1 MVSPPTP
8 GSAPPLPGQSF
19 SAEDVQLRSK
29 TDAPFTSN
37 VPGASLPA
45 EINPQSSP
53 NSPSANFPPL
63 VMVVLWM
70 MGGILLDRW
79 LAWPLYQYG
88 MGTVFLFVLW
98 WLRWGKS
105 SRAGSQD
112 YAGSLLLGGVVM
124 LLMACWHHDRYFL
137 YPANDLSL
145 MQGEFPQP
153 VCIQAQVM
161 QSPRIHSAPPQ
172 TPLSIIPRGDTTDLV
187 VWVQSIRTA
196 QVWKPASGWADVTV
210 NGHLLG
216 VEAGDQIQILGTSS
230 RPRPPLNTGE
240 IDFSFFQ
247 RMRRTMVRIRAD
259 FPESITKLQEG
270 SWFSPRRQLGRIRSA
285 GLASL
290 RQHISHERSHLAG
303 AILLGAR
310 EQLDSEENDG
320 FLVTGTIHILSISG
334 LHVGILAYGFWLLF
348 RTGLLPRKASLL
360 LAMAA
365 SLLYA
370 ILTGGEPPVI
380 RATIMV
386 QVVCLAMLLSRRP
399 RAASSLA
406 LAAIVV
412 LLQNPVALFSAR
424 TQLSFL
430 AVATMFGFD
439 RWLASAPVEDPLD
452 RLIAVT
458 RPWHEKLR
466 TRIWTNIVQVT
477 QTGLLVWLTSLPLVW
492 YQYHLISPV
501 AVPLGPIVWLPISL
515 TLFAGFGV
523 LLFAGFAPPLAS
535 ACGYLTDKSLQ
546 LIELAIAWGKWPS
559 GSYAWLPSPPM
570 WWILLFYVALAW
582 IILRPAIQKR
592 PLLLLTAAFG
602 WVLLG
607 WIFAKQF
614 PRDVTPIAVAQFQ
627 VASTKQTV
635 AKSPKPLRCTFV
647 AVGHGTSVLLEFP
660 HGKRILYDAGRMGSP
675 QSAIRPIAA
684 VLWERGITHLDG
696 VMISHADSD
705 HFCAVPEL
713 LKRFSVGKIYVTPPM
728 LQNQEPAMRDVY
740 TAIRAAK
747 IPIESLAS
755 DSVFQLDPS
764 VTTQI
769 LHPPPQGVRGSD
781 NANSL
786 VLLLRC
792 GEHSLLLPGDL
803 ESPGLE
809 DLLQQQEQH
818 CSVIMAPHHGSRRSD
833 PVGLALWAQPKWVV
847 ISGKRDRE
855 DVANI
860 ARVRDSYEA
869 RGAQT
874 LHTAESGT
882 VQVILSE
889 EGVQLKTYHL
899 HKVRSP

>member
-1 MVSPPTP
+1 MASPLKP
-8 GSAPPLPGQSF
+8 GSAPPIPGQAF
-19 SAEDVQLRSK
+19 SAEDVQLRINVDDSSASK
-29 TDAPFTSN
+29 PSDASSS
-37 VPGASLPA
+37 GS
-45 EINPQSSP
+45 ISPQSLSTP
-53 NSPSANFPPL
+53 PAAYFPPL

-70 MGGILLDRW
+70 ISGILLDRW
-79 LAWPLYQYG
+79 LAWSLWLYG
-88 MGTVFLFVLW
+88 IGAGLLLVLW
-98 WLRWGKS
+98 VLHWIWN
-105 SRAGSQD
+105 SRVAFQD
-112 YAGSLLLGGVVM
+112 YRGSLLLGGAVM
-124 LLMACWHHDRYFL
+124 LLMACWHHDRYWL
-137 YPANDLSL
+137 YQANDLSL

-153 VCIQAQVM
+153 LCIKAKVM
-161 QSPRIHSAPPQ
+161 QSPRIHSAPPS
-172 TPLSIIPRGDTTDLV
+172 TPLNIIPRGDTTDLV

-196 QVWKPASGWADVTV
+196 EGWKTASGWADVTV

-230 RPRPPLNTGE
+230 RPRPPLNAGE
-240 IDFSFFQ
+240 IDFTYFQ
-247 RMRRTMVRIRAD
+247 RMRRTMVRVRAD
-259 FPESITKLQEG
+259 FPESITKLQQG
-270 SWFSPRRQLGRIRSA
+270 SWFSLRRQLGRIRTA

-290 RQHISHERSHLAG
+290 RQHISPERSHLAG

-399 RAASSLA
+399 RASSSLA

-412 LLQNPVALFSAR
+412 LLQNPVALFSSG

-439 RWLASAPVEDPLD
+439 HWLASDRVDDPLD

-458 RPWHEKLR
+458 RPWHEKML
-466 TRIWTNIVQVT
+466 TRIWTNVLQVT
-477 QTGLLVWLTSLPLVW
+477 QTGLLVWLTSAPLVW

-501 AVPLGPIVWLPISL
+501 AVPLGPIVWLPISV

-523 LLFAGFAPPLAS
+523 LLFAGIAPPLAS
-535 ACGYLTDKSLQ
+535 VCGYLTDKSLQ
-546 LIELAIAWGKWPS
+546 LIELAIAWGQWPH
-559 GSYAWLPSPPM
+559 GSYVWLPSPPT
-570 WWILLFYVALAW
+570 WWIILFYVGLAVVLIYPAL
-582 IILRPAIQKR
+582 QKR
-592 PLLLLTAAFG
+592 RLALLVAATC
-602 WVLLG
+602 WAILG
-607 WIFAKQF
+607 LFFATHI
-614 PRDVTPIAVAQFQ
+614 PRDVAPFAVASDKPNLSTRQ
-627 VASTKQTV
+627 AS
-635 AKSPKPLRCTFV
+635 SPAMRCTFV

-684 VLWERGITHLDG
+684 VLWERGIMHLDAL
-696 VMISHADSD
+696 MISHADSD

-713 LKRFSVGKIYVTPPM
+713 LKRFSVGKVYVTPPM
-728 LQNQEPAMRDVY
+728 LQSQEPAMREVY
-740 TAIRAAK
+740 KAIRAAN

-755 DSVFQLDPS
+755 DSFIQFDPAI
-764 VTTQI
+764 TTQI

-792 GEHSLLLPGDL
+792 GRHSLLLPGDL

-833 PVGLALWAQPKWVV
+833 PVGLALWAQPQWVV
-847 ISGKRDRE
+847 ISGKRDRG

-882 VQVILSE
+882 VQVILSDS
-889 EGVQLKTYHL
+889 GVQLKTHHL
-899 HKVRSP
+899 HKARSP

>member
-1 MVSPPTP
+1 MVLPPTS
-8 GSAPPLPGQSF
+8 GSTPPIPGQAF
-19 SAEDVQLRSK
+19 AAEDVQLRIKSEDSSK
-29 TDAPFTSN
+29 PDVS
-37 VPGASLPA
+37 GASLP
-45 EINPQSSP
+45 EEKGPQSSP
-53 NSPSANFPPL
+53 SSPTVYFPPL

-79 LAWPLYQYG
+79 FAWPLWSYG
-88 MGTVFLFVLW
+88 AGAVLFLALW
-98 WLRWGKS
+98 GLCWASSFRVSYPGSWGS
-105 SRAGSQD
+105 I
-112 YAGSLLLGGVVM
+112 LLGGAVM
-124 LLMACWHHDRYFL
+124 LLMACWHHDRYWL
-137 YPANDLSL
+137 YPADDLSL

-153 VCIQAQVM
+153 LCIKAKVM
-161 QSPRIHSAPPQ
+161 QSPRIHTAPPP

-187 VWVQSIRTA
+187 VWVLSIRTA
-196 QVWKPASGWADVTV
+196 QGWKPASGWADVTV

-230 RPRPPLNTGE
+230 RPRPPLNAGE
-240 IDFSFFQ
+240 IDFTFFQ
-247 RMRRTMVRIRAD
+247 HMRRTMVRIRAD

-290 RQHISHERSHLAG
+290 RQHISPERSHLAG

-334 LHVGILAYGFWLLF
+334 LHVGILAYGFWMLF

-412 LLQNPVALFSAR
+412 LLQNPVALFSAG

-458 RPWHEKLR
+458 RPWHEKLQ
-466 TRIWTNIVQVT
+466 TRIWMNIVQVT

-501 AVPLGPIVWLPISL
+501 AVPLGPIVWLPISI

-546 LIELAIAWGKWPS
+546 LIEVAIAWGKWPS
-559 GSYAWLPSPPM
+559 GSYVWLPSPPV
-570 WWILLFYVALAW
+570 WWIWLFYAALAW

-592 PLLLLTAAFG
+592 PVMLLFAACG

-607 WIFAKQF
+607 WVFAKHF
-614 PRDVTPIAVAQFQ
+614 PRDVTPIAAAQFQ
-627 VASTKQTV
+627 ATSAKTAAS
-635 AKSPKPLRCTFV
+635 APLRCTFV

-728 LQNQEPAMRDVY
+728 LQSQEPAMRDVY
-740 TAIRAAK
+740 QAIRAAN

-755 DSVFQLDPS
+755 DSHIQLDPS
-764 VTTQI
+764 ITTQI

-889 EGVQLKTYHL
+889 KGVQLKTYCL
-899 HKVRSP
+899 YKVRSP